1 MQRQRQL
8 TAATIVTGSSVL
20 ALSLSLCLIPVSKKL
35 GALATLVTGSYTAG
49 TVTLSLSVRGRLR
62 KLSAEQ
68 EQLSTTANERVA
80 SAERDRDE
88 AAKQTVLAEK
98 GKENL
103 RGQLYQLEQEL
114 IELQTRLVEQQ
125 GHSQQLQEHSS
136 ELLAALTK
144 SQEFVAQ
151 YEQLCPE
158 YLERATAAEMKAEMF
173 EVALHRSRL
182 ESASPLESDLADDAL
197 LEATSF

>member
-1 MQRQRQL
+1 MQRQ
-8 TAATIVTGSSVL
+8 TASSIVLGSSAL
-20 ALSLSLCLIPVSKKL
+20 ALMLSLCLIPVHKKA
-35 GALATLVTGSYTAG
+35 GFLATLATNSFLLG
-49 TVTLSLSVRGRLR
+49 TLTVMLSDRRLIR

-88 AAKQTVLAEK
+88 VARQTVLAEK

-114 IELQTRLVEQQ
+114 TELQTRLVEQQ

-136 ELLAALTK
+136 ELLAALNK

-173 EVALHRSRL
+173 EIALHRSRL
-182 ESASPLESDLADDAL
+182 GSASPLESDLADEAL

>member
-1 MQRQRQL
+1 MQRQ
-8 TAATIVTGSSVL
+8 TASSIVLGSSAL
-20 ALSLSLCLIPVSKKL
+20 ALMLSLCLIPVHKKA
-35 GALATLVTGSYTAG
+35 GFLATLATNSFLLGSL
-49 TVTLSLSVRGRLR
+49 TVMLSDRRLIR
-62 KLSAEQ
+62 KLSTEQ
-68 EQLSTTANERVA
+68 ERLETDLAQMEQGC
-80 SAERDRDE
+80 DE
-88 AAKQTVLAEK
+88 AAEQVVLAEK

-103 RGQLYQLEQEL
+103 RGQLSWLEQEL
-114 IELQTRLVEQQ
+114 RELQTRLVEQQ

-173 EVALHRSRL
+173 EIALHRSRL
-182 ESASPLESDLADDAL
+182 GSASPLERNRADEAL